1 MVERGYHDGR
11 LNSKGQ
17 ITRAEMAQIMSN
29 IFQSVHDA
37 GDLTGTYRDTV
48 LVRGAVSIKDTVFES
63 DLIIANGLGEKTPN
77 LNNITV
83 KGRLGVGRL
92 RRQHQRQIHRG
103 GRGHAPE

>member
-1 MVERGYHDGR
+1 
-11 LNSKGQ
+11 
-17 ITRAEMAQIMSN
+17 MSN
-29 IFQSVHDA
+29 IFQSVHDS
-37 GDLTGTYRDTV
+37 GEITGTHRDTV

-92 RRQHQRQIHRG
+92 RR
-103 GRGHAPE
+103 

>member
-1 MVERGYHDGR
+1 MVERGYHDRR

-92 RRQHQRQIHRG
+92 RR
-103 GRGHAPE
+103 